1 MRRYTVRI
9 NDTDHVL
16 DVEELARDTFTVHLD
31 DGRLVDVLLTDH
43 QDLAQA
49 VIAPQLEIGHVRQ
62 GSPAPATQ
70 PVVRS
75 STASAHPAAAPHDR
89 PMPGRQGGGRTVS
102 SPMPGVILSI
112 DVAVGAEVTRGQTLM
127 VLEAMKMKNAIK
139 AERDGTVAAIR
150 VTVGDQVRHGDALL
164 EYES

>member
-16 DVEELARDTFTVHLD
+16 DVEELARDTFTVHLG

-49 VIAPQLEIGHVRQ
+49 VIAPQLEIGHARQ
-62 GSPAPATQ
+62 SAPIPATQ
-70 PVVRS
+70 PAARS
-75 STASAHPAAAPHDR
+75 SEASAHPAAAPLDR
-89 PMPGRQGGGRTVS
+89 PMSRGQGGGRTVS

-112 DVAVGAEVTRGQTLM
+112 DVTVGARVTRGQTLM
-127 VLEAMKMKNAIK
+127 VLEAMKMKNEIK
-139 AERDGTVAAIR
+139 AERDGTVGAIR

>member
-62 GSPAPATQ
+62 RRADDGLGRATGCGLGPTGRSIDGAPA
-70 PVVRS
+70 R
-75 STASAHPAAAPHDR
+75 DR
-89 PMPGRQGGGRTVS
+89 ARR
-102 SPMPGVILSI
+102 
-112 DVAVGAEVTRGQTLM
+112 R
-127 VLEAMKMKNAIK
+127 
-139 AERDGTVAAIR
+139 AERHLADAR
-150 VTVGDQVRHGDALL
+150 RHPQHRRRRSARR
-164 EYES
+164 

>member
-31 DGRLVDVLLTDH
+31 DGRLVDVMLTDH
-43 QDLAQA
+43 RDLAQA

-62 GSPAPATQ
+62 SSPPPAT
-70 PVVRS
+70 PSAVRS
-75 STASAHPAAAPHDR
+75 STPSAHPAAAPLDR
-89 PMPGRQGGGRTVS
+89 PLPSRQGGGRTVA

-112 DVAVGAEVTRGQTLM
+112 DVAVGDAVTRGQTLM

-150 VTVGDQVRHGDALL
+150 VNVSDQVRHGDALL

>member
-49 VIAPQLEIGHVRQ
+49 VIAPQLEIRGARQ
-62 GSPAPATQ
+62 GSPGPATQ
-70 PVVRS
+70 PVVRTS
-75 STASAHPAAAPHDR
+75 VASAHPAAAPLDR
-89 PMPGRQGGGRTVS
+89 PVPSRQGGGRTVT

-112 DVAVGAEVTRGQTLM
+112 DVVVGAGTTRGQTLM
-127 VLEAMKMKNAIK
+127 VLEAMKMKNEIK
-139 AERDGTVAAIR
+139 AEREGTVAAIR
-150 VTVGDQVRHGDALL
+150 VSVGDQVRHGEALL

>member
-9 NDTDHVL
+9 NDIDHVL
-16 DVEELARDTFTVHLD
+16 DVEELARDAFTVHLS

-49 VIAPQLEIGHVRQ
+49 VIAPQLEIGHARQ
-62 GSPAPATQ
+62 PASEPATE
-70 PVVRS
+70 PVVRPG
-75 STASAHPAAAPHDR
+75 TAPVHAGAVPTARPAASSH
-89 PMPGRQGGGRTVS
+89 GGGRSVT

-112 DVAVGAEVTRGQTLM
+112 VVAVGSAVKRGQTLM
-127 VLEAMKMKNAIK
+127 VLEAMKMKNEIK
-139 AERDGTVAAIR
+139 ADRDGTVAALR
-150 VTVGDQVRHGDALL
+150 VNAGDQVRHGDTLL

>member
-16 DVEELARDTFTVHLD
+16 DVEELARDTFTVHLG

-49 VIAPQLEIGHVRQ
+49 VIAPQLEIGHVRHPVQ
-62 GSPAPATQ
+62 TVET
-70 PVVRS
+70 VVRGS
-75 STASAHPAAAPHDR
+75 ASAHPAASTGGQPSLRAR
-89 PMPGRQGGGRTVS
+89 GGGRTVT

-112 DVAVGAEVTRGQTLM
+112 DVAVGAVVTRGQTLM
-127 VLEAMKMKNAIK
+127 VLEAMKMKNELK

-150 VTVGDQVRHGDALL
+150 VSEGEQVRHGDALL
-164 EYES
+164 DYES

>member
-16 DVEELARDTFTVHLD
+16 DVEELARDTFTVHLA

-62 GSPAPATQ
+62 GAPVPSSQPA
-70 PVVRS
+70 VRS
-75 STASAHPAAAPHDR
+75 STADHPAATSDR
-89 PMPGRQGGGRTVS
+89 PAPPRRGGGRTVT

-112 DVAVGAEVTRGQTLM
+112 DVAVGAVVSRGQTLM
-127 VLEAMKMKNAIK
+127 VLEAMKMKNELK
-139 AERDGTVAAIR
+139 AERDGTVAAVR
-150 VTVGDQVRHGDALL
+150 VSAGDQVRHGDALL
-164 EYES
+164 DYES

>member
-16 DVEELARDTFTVHLD
+16 DVEELARDTFTVHLG

-62 GSPAPATQ
+62 SAPPTDSVAR
-70 PVVRS
+70 PG
-75 STASAHPAAAPHDR
+75 TASAHPSTAPATR
-89 PMPGRQGGGRTVS
+89 PITTGHGTGRSVT

-112 DVAVGAEVTRGQTLM
+112 DVAVGAAVTRGQTLM
-127 VLEAMKMKNAIK
+127 VLEAMKMKNEIK
-139 AERDGTVAAIR
+139 AERDGTVAAI
-150 VTVGDQVRHGDALL
+150 VVAAGDQVRHGEPLL
-164 EYES
+164 EFES